1 MIRSLAVAMTLALVV
16 APAFAQD
23 SPPPLVTATQVEGS
37 VQVNTGNGFAPLRE
51 DQVLQPGDRVMAMGG
66 GEATLTF
73 SDGCKLEVEEETI
86 VTVPEE
92 STCTGGIATV
102 QTIAPAST
110 GAVGGTAAGGVDWK
124 GFWTIAGIVIIG
136 DAILFA
142 EDDGDTVS
150 P

>member
-23 SPPPLVTATQVEGS
+23 SPPPLVSATEVQGS

-51 DQVLQPGDRVMAMGG
+51 GQVLQPGDRVMVMGNS
-66 GEATLTF
+66 EATLTF

-86 VTVPEE
+86 VTVPEK
-92 STCTGGIATV
+92 STCAGGIATV

-110 GAVGGTAAGGVDWK
+110 GAVGGYAGGVDWK
-124 GFWTIAGIVIIG
+124 GFWTIAGIVIVG

-142 EDDGDTVS
+142 EDDNDTVS